1 MDISAKRSSE
11 ETISQFQQHVIP
23 NYGRYPI
30 SLVRGEESLVWDAE
44 GNEYLDLF
52 PGWGCNILGHCPPR
66 VVSAVQEQ
74 ASKLVHIP
82 NTWYTEP
89 QGDFA
94 EALCTRGFGQAF
106 FCNSG
111 AESIE
116 GALKL
121 VRLHGA
127 ETGRHRVIS
136 FYDGF
141 HGRTFG
147 ATTATAQPKYHE
159 GVGPLMAGF
168 DYVAFNDLDAVRDV
182 AGSETCAILVE
193 PIQGEGGVNLPA
205 DGFLEG
211 LREIADA
218 CGALLVFDEV
228 QTGMARTG
236 TWYGYQ
242 QYGVQPDVMT
252 VAKGLAGGVACGVV
266 IAKHEFA
273 PSLRPGMHASTFGGN
288 PLAMAAGLATV
299 ETIEED
305 GLLENC
311 QVMSDRFRE
320 RFEALRAELPIIR
333 ELRIQGMMIGVD
345 LSIPATP
352 AVGKCMERGVLV
364 NATHDTVLRLLP
376 ALNVTDAD
384 VDRGC
389 DVIAEVLGE
398 MAAESEVSNASVA
411 VPDEL
416 GESLEDDGEIT
427 SDGAEVESDVE
438 DLEGGDLEGGET
450 GEVED
455 GEGES

>member
-1 MDISAKRSSE
+1 MDSSAKRSSQD
-11 ETISQFQQHVIP
+11 TIAQFQQHVIP

-30 SLVRGEESLVWDAE
+30 SLVRGEGSRVWDAE
-44 GNEYLDLF
+44 GTGYLDLF

-66 VVSAVQEQ
+66 VVEAVKEQ
-74 ASKLVHIP
+74 VSQLVHIP

-94 EALCTRGFGQAF
+94 QALCSRGFGQAF

-116 GALKL
+116 AALKL

-127 ETGRHRVIS
+127 QTGRYRVIS

-168 DYVAFNDLDAVRDV
+168 DYARFNDLDRVREL
-182 AGSETCAILVE
+182 ATSETCAILVE
-193 PIQGEGGVNLPA
+193 PIQGEGGVNLPEP
-205 DGFLEG
+205 GFLEG
-211 LREIADA
+211 LREIADSV
-218 CGALLVFDEV
+218 GALLVFDEV

-236 TWYGYQ
+236 SWYGYQ
-242 QYGVQPDVMT
+242 HYGVQPDVMT

-266 IAKHEFA
+266 IAKHEYA
-273 PSLRPGMHASTFGGN
+273 TSLLPGMHASTFGGN

-311 QVMSDRFRE
+311 QAMSNEFAR
-320 RFEALRAELPIIR
+320 RFEALQAELPIIK

-352 AVGKCMERGVLV
+352 AVGKCMDRGVLV

-376 ALNVTDAD
+376 ALNVTAAEIEE
-384 VDRGC
+384 GC
-389 DVIAEVLGE
+389 DVIAEVLRE
-398 MAAESEVSNASVA
+398 MSAEAESSDAVA
-411 VPDEL
+411 AVAHEDMSDE
-416 GESLEDDGEIT
+416 S
-427 SDGAEVESDVE
+427 AAAVESDSDEVSIEAGVLGERE
-438 DLEGGDLEGGET
+438 D
-450 GEVED
+450 
-455 GEGES
+455 ES